1 MFSVQA
7 HPSGVG
13 PWVGVSTPDYHDQ
26 VSRTA
31 AARHAV
37 MEAVR
42 ERRHA
47 TRSARRSPRPARV
60 KPVATGTGVVPR
72 DTPVGSD
79 ELTPVG

>member
-1 MFSVQA
+1 MFSAQTHV
-7 HPSGVG
+7 GVD
-13 PWVGVSTPDYHDQ
+13 PWVAASGSSHFQVQ
-26 VSRTA
+26 VSRAA

-42 ERRHA
+42 ERRNA

-60 KPVATGTGVVPR
+60 ETVSQPSGAPR
-72 DTPVGSD
+72 TASASAD

>member
-7 HPSGVG
+7 HQSGVD
-13 PWVGVSTPDYHDQ
+13 PWVAAASSDYHDQ
-26 VSRTA
+26 VSRAA
-31 AARHAV
+31 AARYAV

-42 ERRHA
+42 ERRNA

-60 KPVATGTGVVPR
+60 EPVATGTGVAPR
-72 DTPVGSD
+72 DTPVGTG